1 MQKHSTLLKVIRLV
15 GLLIDHQYFLLQTN
29 MLLKYILPII
39 YQQNNQIKAE
49 QIKMKM
55 LLVLIFN
62 PCRLVHGII
71 ASCCNKSFKSVW
83 G

>member
-29 MLLKYILPII
+29 MLLKYILYIT

-62 PCRLVHGII
+62 PCRSVHAII
-71 ASCCNKSFKSVW
+71 ASL
-83 G
+83 